1 MNKEEILEKVGFD
14 LDKAKQIHSWL
25 NEKPATESTE
35 SPCATTE
42 RKPVSIHYDKD
53 GKADG
58 VLIQTLDE
66 SFVLALHDA
75 EGGKQMNWNDAMKKH
90 RMPTQKQWLMVML
103 YFDEVQECLVQ
114 AGGEKL
120 KDDDGYWSSSEFNS
134 NYAWYV
140 YFSGFNSVSYG
151 KLGSGYVRA
160 VAAS

>member
-1 MNKEEILEKVGFD
+1 MNKEEILEKAGFD

-120 KDDDGYWSSSEFNS
+120 KDDDGYWSSSES
-134 NYAWYV
+134 YSLSAWYV
-140 YFSGFNSVSYG
+140 LFPGFYSGYNIKYNSN
-151 KLGSGYVRA
+151 YVRA

>member
-120 KDDDGYWSSSEFNS
+120 KDDDGYWSSSEYLSS
-134 NYAWYV
+134 NAWYV
-140 YFSGFNSVSYG
+140 YFPGFYSFSYY
-151 KLGSGYVRA
+151 KFSNYYVRA

>member
-25 NEKPATESTE
+25 NEKPATEPSDC
-35 SPCATTE
+35 PCGTTE

-53 GKADG
+53 GKAVG

-120 KDDDGYWSSSEFNS
+120 KDDDGYWSSSES
-134 NYAWYV
+134 SSTYAWLV
-140 YFSGFNSVSYG
+140 YFPGFYSSSSNKYNVY
-151 KLGSGYVRA
+151 YVRA

>member
-25 NEKPATESTE
+25 NEKPATESDDC
-35 SPCATTE
+35 PCGTTE
-42 RKPVSIHYDKD
+42 RKSVSIHYDKD

-66 SFVLALHDA
+66 SFVLALRDA
-75 EGGKQMNWNDAMKKH
+75 EDGKQMNWNDAMKKH
-90 RMPTQKQWLMVML
+90 RMPTQKQWLKVML
-103 YFDEVQECLVQ
+103 HFDEVQECLVE

-120 KDDDGYWSSSEFNS
+120 KDDDGYWSSSEYNS
-134 NYAWYV
+134 NLAWSV
-140 YFSGFNSVSYG
+140 YFPGFYSYDCN
-151 KLGSGYVRA
+151 KSSYFYVRA